1 MGILKKGTTGA
12 DTLTSTAS
20 GDTLSGGT
28 GNDTYVVAHA
38 NVVIEDPYS
47 SAEVVMGHG
56 STYQSIGGTDKVKT
70 SYLDAAG
77 VYSLRSFHGIEN
89 LDYTG
94 SLAARLQG
102 NDLANIINGNKLND
116 TIEGG
121 RGDDRLNGLAGDD
134 LISGGAGN
142 DTLDGG
148 VNGTGGD
155 TMVGGAGDDLY
166 YVNSGADQTLEG
178 VNRGFDTIQSA
189 GTVKTLNLG
198 KYINFEGLRYTGT
211 TAATLTGNAASN
223 QVTSTSGTADKLYG
237 LAGNDTL
244 DGGGGADSMYGGVG
258 DDTYV
263 VGSTDK
269 VYENANQGIDTLR
282 GTIKSLN
289 TTTAGANFA
298 TTLENLT
305 YTGADHATLTGNNLD
320 NFITGGNGNNNIGAL
335 NGNDTVDGAAG
346 NDSISAGNGNDWI
359 IGGSGTDTLVGGS
372 GDDRYVIA
380 DSLDKVTEGADSV
393 GGANDWIYSNIDI
406 KLGNTKYANV
416 NNLLLTGDSWS
427 GEGTAGANVIVGN
440 GEGNYLAGLG
450 GNDILIGSGYGVI
463 GSAITITS
471 GGYYYTAQNDDLL
484 DGGAGNDILIGGTG
498 STVYDGEG
506 DALLGGAGNDT
517 YIIRHE
523 SSTVSDSGGIDTVIS
538 LVNDTL
544 SLEDYAGIE
553 KAKLSDYYGGL
564 PELTALTT
572 SLSKAGVNASFGSGS
587 YYGFSGG
594 LIGNDLANTL
604 TGNTE
609 ENLLDGGIGN
619 DTLYGGDGG
628 DTLIGGAGNDSLV
641 GGNDNDVYE
650 IDSGDVIVE
659 TATGGN
665 ADAIRSS
672 TITSLGSGYANIEGL
687 YYTGTASVAMNG
699 TANGDLLGGGSGN
712 DTISGLSGI
721 DTLQGGDGNDSISG
735 GNDSDSLS
743 GEGGADILDGGSG
756 NDYLYGNAGGDK
768 LSGGEDNDYLYGGSA
783 NYADGNKLTGN
794 DTLDGGA
801 GNDNLQGGD
810 GADSLTGGGG
820 DDVLYGGGS
829 DYGYDDDT
837 QTGNDTLDGGS
848 GNDELHGGDGDDV
861 LNATGQALSSSYY
874 NVSGD
879 ELHGGDG
886 KDTFRLSEAYATTD
900 GYGTGYFATGH
911 LIADFLSGQD
921 KLSIAKTLVG
931 NGDTTLTSATAT
943 AGTGSS
949 SPLTT
954 FSQSA
959 ELVVFSGDT
968 GIEFSY
974 SQYSGIN
981 AYVTSAAVATAI
993 GSASANFAAGDER
1006 VFVLND
1012 GDDSAIFQFVSAGAD
1027 AVVSGTELKLIGVVS
1042 GDASLLA
1049 SDFSL
1054 F

>member
-1 MGILKKGTTGA
+1 MGILKNGTTGA
-12 DTLTSTAS
+12 DTLTSTAT
-20 GDTLSGGT
+20 GDTLSGGN

-38 NVVIEDPYS
+38 GVVILDPYS
-47 SAEVVMGHG
+47 TVSDVTGHG
-56 STYQSIGGTDKVKT
+56 STYQSTGGTDKVRT
-70 SYLDAAG
+70 SYLDSAG
-77 VYSLRSFHGIEN
+77 VYSLRSLYGIEN

-102 NDLANIINGNKLND
+102 NDLANVINGNSLND

-121 RGDDRLNGLAGDD
+121 RGADRLNGLGGDD

-148 VNGTGGD
+148 ANGTGGD
-155 TMVGGAGDDLY
+155 TMVGGSGDDLY
-166 YVNSGADQTLEG
+166 YVNTSADQTLEG

-223 QVTSTSGTADKLYG
+223 AVTSTSSTADKLYG
-237 LAGNDTL
+237 LVGNDTL

-263 VGSTDK
+263 VGTTDK
-269 VYENANQGIDTLR
+269 VYENANQGIDTLM
-282 GTIKSLN
+282 GTIKSIN

-298 TTLENLT
+298 STLENLT
-305 YTGADHATLTGNNLD
+305 YTGTDHAALTGNNLD
-320 NFITGGNGNNNIGAL
+320 NLITGGSGNNNISAL

-346 NDSISAGNGNDWI
+346 NDSISAGSGNDWL
-359 IGGSGTDTLVGGS
+359 IGGTGADTLVGGS

-380 DSLDKVTEGADSV
+380 DSLDRVTEGADSV
-393 GGANDWIYSNIDI
+393 GGANDWIYSGIDI
-406 KLGNTKYANV
+406 KLSNTKYTNV

-427 GEGTAGANVIVGN
+427 GEGSAGANVIVGN
-440 GEGNYLAGLG
+440 AEGNYLAGMG
-450 GNDILIGSGYGVI
+450 GNDILIGSGYGAI

-471 GGYYYTAQNDDLL
+471 GGYYYTAQNDDIL

-498 STVYDGEG
+498 SSVYDGEG

-517 YIIRHE
+517 YVIRHK
-523 SSTVSDSGGIDTVIS
+523 SSAVSDSGGIDTVIS

-553 KAKLSDYYGGL
+553 NAKLSNYQTGL
-564 PELTALTT
+564 PELTALSNALT
-572 SLSKAGVNASFGSGS
+572 KAGVTGSFAAGG

-604 TGNTE
+604 TGNSG

-619 DTLYGGDGG
+619 DTLHGGDGN

-650 IDSGDVIVE
+650 IDAGDVIVE
-659 TATGGN
+659 TSTGGN
-665 ADAIRSS
+665 GDAIRSS
-672 TITSLGSGYANIEGL
+672 TITSLGSSYANIEGL

-712 DTISGLSGI
+712 DTISGLSGL
-721 DTLQGGDGNDSISG
+721 DTLLGGDGNDSISG

-743 GEGGADILDGGSG
+743 GEGGADTLDGGSG
-756 NDYLYGNAGGDK
+756 NDYLYGNAGGDR
-768 LSGGEDNDYLYGGSA
+768 LAGGEGNDSLYGGSS
-783 NYADGNKLTGN
+783 NYVDGNKLTGN

-801 GNDNLQGGD
+801 GND
-810 GADSLTGGGG
+810 
-820 DDVLYGGGS
+820 
-829 DYGYDDDT
+829 
-837 QTGNDTLDGGS
+837 
-848 GNDELHGGDGDDV
+848 ELRGGDGDDV
-861 LNATGQALSSSYY
+861 LNATGQTLSSYY
-874 NVSGD
+874 YDVSGD
-879 ELHGGDG
+879 ALYGGDG

-900 GYGTGYFATGH
+900 QYSSSYFATGH
-911 LIADFLSGQD
+911 FVADFTSGQD
-921 KLSIAKTLVG
+921 KLSIAKALVG

-943 AGTGSS
+943 AGTSSS

-959 ELVVFSGDT
+959 ELVIFSGDT
-968 GIEFSY
+968 DIEFSY
-974 SQYSGIN
+974 SQYGGIN
-981 AYVTSAAVATAI
+981 TYVTSASVATAI
-993 GSASANFAAGDER
+993 GSASANFAVGDER
-1006 VFVLND
+1006 LFVLND
-1012 GDDSAIFQFVSAGAD
+1012 GEDSAIFQFVSAGAD
-1027 AVVSGTELKLIGVVS
+1027 AVVSGAELKLIGVVS